1 MRFPILLLSLLA
13 ALPAAARPWTD
24 EVMYF
29 AMTDRFCD
37 GDLANN
43 IPRGSDPALFDAN
56 QRDLTRYQGGDFRG
70 VENALAAGYFNKLGV
85 TALWLTPVVRNVW
98 RSGFDLGGPKT
109 GYHGY
114 WAQDWLDI
122 DPHLTS
128 AKSLGGNSYPD
139 NAEGRMEHYRDLVKL
154 AHSRGIKII
163 QDVVMNH
170 AGPVFYYDA
179 NNDGTFN
186 TTDEREWI
194 QPFKHNGYYAN
205 AHWAELPQWNIRR
218 AQPDG
223 PRNLLGVHIATRG
236 VLSRLETYGRKGFSP
251 DSLGKSDGEEI
262 ECDFFS
268 LRDLWTK
275 PGGAAFD
282 ALVDEFVEIYRFYLT
297 TVGVDGLRIDTVKHV
312 HPEFW
317 DAFTE
322 RLRAKLGPT
331 AAEKILFGEI
341 YDPNPVRLGR
351 ATWRTDWHKNP
362 QPALDSVLDF
372 DLCFTLRDY
381 LRRPGS
387 EFGTAAALEKAV
399 SARTA
404 RSSENRPIYNPTP
417 GPDGLNASQ
426 KIISFIENHDGLNRF
441 LVDGVT
447 PERNRLAQSLLLTL
461 PGIPCLYYGAEMDL
475 HDSIGKLGQD
485 SETGRM
491 MFFRHDAGL
500 TMATVTASLSFQEIS
515 QTAALRA
522 AQPVLRTGNFL
533 PLWVDNPAS
542 AEDDGVFAFARASA
556 DGSDFVIVVVNASDQ
571 PRVTANGQHAI
582 QLPPSLKT
590 AGKWLRPAPTTAG
603 KQLPADTRFDAGGP
617 LRLPVPASSLV
628 VYTIVAP
635 APASTS
641 SR

>member
-1 MRFPILLLSLLA
+1 
-13 ALPAAARPWTD
+13 
-24 EVMYF
+24 MYF

-37 GDLANN
+37 GDSANN
-43 IPRGSDPALFDAN
+43 IPRGSDPALFDAK
-56 QRDLTRYQGGDFRG
+56 QSDLTRYQGGDLRG
-70 VENALAAGYFNKLGV
+70 VENALAAGYFNQLGV

-122 DPHLTS
+122 DPHLVS
-128 AKSLGGNSYPD
+128 AASLQGKPYPD
-139 NAEGRMEHYRDLVKL
+139 SAEGRMEHYRDVVKL

-179 NNDGTFN
+179 NGDGAFTAA
-186 TTDEREWI
+186 DEREWI
-194 QPFKHNGYYAN
+194 QPFKRNGYYAN
-205 AHWAELPQWNIRR
+205 AHWADIPKWNVRR

-223 PRNLLGVHIATRG
+223 PRDLLGTHIATRG
-236 VLSRLETYGRKGFSP
+236 VLSELDSYGRKGFSP

-275 PGGAAFD
+275 PGTAGFD
-282 ALVDEFVEIYRFYLT
+282 ALVDEFVEIFRFYLT
-297 TVGVDGLRIDTVKHV
+297 TVGIDGLRIDTVKHV

-322 RLRAKLGPT
+322 RLRTKLGPA

-341 YDPNPVRLGR
+341 YDHDPVRLGQ
-351 ATWRTDWHKNP
+351 ATWRTDWQKNP
-362 QPALDSVLDF
+362 RPALDSVLDF

-381 LRRPGS
+381 LRRPGG
-387 EFGTAAALEKAV
+387 EFGTAAALEKTMV
-399 SARTA
+399 ARTGLGPQ
-404 RSSENRPIYNPTP
+404 NRPIYNPTP

-441 LVDGVT
+441 RVDGVT
-447 PERNRLAQSLLLTL
+447 AERNRLAQSLLLTL
-461 PGIPCLYYGAEMDL
+461 PGIPCLYYGTEMDL
-475 HDSIGKLGQD
+475 HDSADKLGQD

-491 MFFRHDAGL
+491 MFFRRDAGL
-500 TMATVTASLSFQEIS
+500 TMTTVTASPSFQEIS
-515 QTAALRA
+515 QAAALRA
-522 AQPVLRTGNFL
+522 ALPVLRTGSFI
-533 PLWVDNPAS
+533 PLWVDDPAS
-542 AEDDGVFAFARASA
+542 SEDDGVFAFARAGA
-556 DGSDFVIVVVNASDQ
+556 DGADFVVVVVNASDQ
-571 PRVTANGQHAI
+571 PRTTPTI

-590 AGKWLRPAPTTAG
+590 AGKWLRPAPTAAG
-603 KQLPADTRFDAGGP
+603 KKLPAATRFRAAGP

-628 VYTIVAP
+628 VYTLASP
-635 APASTS
+635 EPASS
-641 SR
+641 PNH